1 MNTLC
6 DVMCGCPEEDAEEL
20 AQQNVL
26 TYNDNYD
33 NMDSMKEDYTL
44 LETAKICGVKVRT
57 VREWLKIGKI
67 QAEKHGTMWKV
78 SASEIDRLKEKMLP
92 TDEKYYSVEE
102 VAARYSVSISTVR
115 RWLHNGLVSYK
126 PTGKKE
132 VYISESALQT
142 INEYRHK

>member
-1 MNTLC
+1 MNK
-6 DVMCGCPEEDAEEL
+6 D
-20 AQQNVL
+20 
-26 TYNDNYD
+26 Y
-33 NMDSMKEDYTL
+33 YTL
-44 LETAKICGVKVRT
+44 LETANIFKIRIRT

-67 QAEKHGTMWKV
+67 QAEKQGTMWAV
-78 SASEIDRLKEKMLP
+78 PASEIDRLKNKLLP
-92 TDEKYYSVEE
+92 TDEKYYTITE
-102 VAARYSVSISTVR
+102 VAFMYGVSVSTVR